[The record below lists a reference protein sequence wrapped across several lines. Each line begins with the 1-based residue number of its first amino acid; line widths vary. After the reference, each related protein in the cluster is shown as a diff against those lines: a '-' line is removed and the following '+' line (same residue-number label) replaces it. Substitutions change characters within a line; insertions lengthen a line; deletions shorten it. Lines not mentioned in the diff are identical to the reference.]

1 MPRLI
6 ILLLTV
12 ASVTTLTLQNLS
24 SEDEVPLVLIGQTVS
39 ESIPLGWLLLSAVG
53 IGALLTLF
61 LYGLVGLRRPPE
73 SKYRPMGRRVP
84 YPNSPDSSTLPTSSS
99 PSEGGTSTS
108 SGGYTAS
115 DYGRS
120 SAFVSEPPVSPPA
133 SAPPTS
139 SPASSPSSPEDKPFI
154 TPPQDTSPS
163 TSSPSAS
170 SSPYPSTYA
179 SPNSFADSEPRSRT
193 SSFIQQPID
202 GIKSA
207 LGIKAG
213 LGGLGKK
220 KDRRPAD
227 QPPTQNIGEDWGEL
241 RTTEQRNRWEVGEGN
256 PSNFEAGARSLF
268 EFGRNVGANAGRLA
282 DDIASGWEAQ
292 SNPSSQDRES
302 RDRPDRDRPDR
313 NRPDYDAGYDP
324 NYDSSYDAD
333 YGPNYDPN
341 RQTDSYAEDSYD
353 SLDQGWESFD
363 DYSDSPPDISAQ
375 KRTYGDSLYGAD
387 AASFESEDAYPEEID
402 SDDVY
407 EAEYRVIEPPSKPL
421 PPRPLPSDSAGDLA
435 DEPNR

>member
-6 ILLLTV
+6 VLLLTV
-12 ASVTTLTLQNLS
+12 ASLTALTLQNLS
-24 SEDEVPLVLIGQTVS
+24 SENEVPLVLVGQTVS

-73 SKYRPMGRRVP
+73 SKYQPMGRRVP
-84 YPNSPDSSTLPTSSS
+84 YPNSPDGSLPTSSS
-99 PSEGGTSTS
+99 LGEGGTSTP

-115 DYGRS
+115 SYGRS
-120 SAFVSEPPVSPPA
+120 SAFVSEPPISPPA
-133 SAPPTS
+133 SAP
-139 SPASSPSSPEDKPFI
+139 ASSPSPEDKPFI

-163 TSSPSAS
+163 ASSP
-170 SSPYPSTYA
+170 PYPSTYA
-179 SPNSFADSEPRSRT
+179 SPDNFAASEPRSRP
-193 SSFIQQPID
+193 SSFVQQPID

-213 LGGLGKK
+213 FGAGFGGLGKK

-227 QPPTQNIGEDWGEL
+227 QPPAQSIGEDWGEL

-292 SNPSSQDRES
+292 SNSSRQDSSRQDRES
-302 RDRPDRDRPDR
+302 RDRPD
-313 NRPDYDAGYDP
+313 
-324 NYDSSYDAD
+324 YDAD
-333 YGPNYDPN
+333 YNADYGPSYAPDYGPE
-341 RQTDSYAEDSYD
+341 RQTDSYAEDGYAEDSYD
-353 SLDQGWESFD
+353 SLDRGWESFD

-387 AASFESEDAYPEEID
+387 STSFDSASFNNQAAYPEESYSEEAD

-421 PPRPLPSDSAGDLA
+421 PPRPLPSDPSDDLA